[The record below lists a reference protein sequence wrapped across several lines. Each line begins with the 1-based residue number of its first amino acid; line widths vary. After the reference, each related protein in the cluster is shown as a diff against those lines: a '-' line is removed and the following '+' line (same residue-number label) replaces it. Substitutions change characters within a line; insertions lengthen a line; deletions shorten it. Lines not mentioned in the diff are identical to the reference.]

1 MSSII
6 FIKVVLKSF
15 TCASGVL
22 EYSRP
27 SLVGLLGSSE
37 VGDFDYF

>member
-1 MSSII
+1 MPSII

-27 SLVGLLGSSE
+27 TLVGLLGSSE